1 MNLEKLFLEK
11 TPLFVF
17 SSTRRL
23 KHFYLEQGEG
33 FLPNAMSMGSFFEQA
48 FYIPNKKKIP
58 NSARLILMI
67 DTIKAI
73 AKEKK
78 SILEGL
84 LLFEN
89 SFLGYLES
97 TSFLFDLFDELSSA
111 CIKLNELSSKDIY
124 LDYEKHLEVLEMIY
138 DRYIKKLEGL
148 GFYDKI
154 MQEKPAILKEFFE
167 HFSSIE
173 WHLDGFMSVFER
185 QCLLEAAE
193 LVPITLHLS
202 CDKYNQKFLE
212 FLNLKLETDCDYS
225 IDFKTQKILSQT
237 PKRQKIEPKLYANS
251 SYLKQSALVLQTI
264 EEYLQ
269 KDNDP
274 NKMAIITPNADFLP
288 FLKLLDK
295 NNNLNFAMGLGAKN
309 SPYYTELV
317 KILEN
322 LETSGFDL
330 STSPLLDLENLT
342 LALLEQQSSKEKAP
356 LKEAHSQIMHQ
367 YHLLKDTL
375 KNYSLKDLLHL
386 YLQEFEANFRLD
398 DSSGGKIQ
406 VMDTLET
413 RGMQFDK
420 IVIVDFNETCVPS
433 LKDCDLFLNSALRKS
448 LNLPTLLDKK
458 NLQKHYYYQL
468 FKNSKEITL
477 SYIESET
484 SKVSNMLLEL
494 NLHIEPIKDAYTLF
508 APSLSKDYQEEE
520 IKAAIPKDFSFSAS
534 SLNAFLTCKRRFYYH
549 YMKRF
554 KESPKDESNS
564 AVGSLLHELLK
575 EAYEKD
581 KNPYVLEERLIWLLE
596 TRENITPKERLDTLV
611 ALKKIQAFYLKEK
624 ERFNTKI
631 KILDLEKSFETIIQG
646 IVFKGRIDRIDK
658 TADNEMILLDY
669 KFKNDL
675 KLDNMSKTQR
685 GGLSPIEIA
694 QISTDY
700 QMAIEI
706 AQISTD
712 YQMAI
717 YAFALKNLGYKE
729 PIKAFF
735 YDLRKGELLEED
747 ELILQAKMDHL
758 EFSLIPKLKQE
769 IDFEKTSEAKDC
781 EYCSFKDMCNR

>member
-1 MNLEKLFLEK
+1 MNLEKLFSQK

-58 NSARLILMI
+58 NSARQILMI
-67 DTIKAI
+67 DAIKAI

-78 SILEGL
+78 SVLEGL

-138 DRYIKKLEGL
+138 DRYVKKLEKL

-154 MQEKPAILKEFFE
+154 MQEKPTILKEFFE

-185 QCLLEAAE
+185 QCLLEVAE

-237 PKRQKIEPKLYANS
+237 FNDQKIEPKLYANS
-251 SYLKQSALVLQTI
+251 SYLKQGALVLQTI

-317 KILEN
+317 KILED
-322 LETSGFDL
+322 LQTSGFDL
-330 STSPLLDLENLT
+330 SASPLLDLESLT
-342 LALLEQQSSKEKAP
+342 LPLLEQQSSKEKAP
-356 LKEAHSQIMHQ
+356 LKEVHSQIMHQ

-398 DSSGGKIQ
+398 DSSGGKIR

-477 SYIESET
+477 SYIESEA
-484 SKVSNMLLEL
+484 SKASNMLLEL

-508 APSLSKDYQEEE
+508 APSPLKDYQEEE

-554 KESPKDESNS
+554 KESPKDENNS

-581 KNPYVLEERLIWLLE
+581 KNPYALEERLIWLLE

-624 ERFNTKI
+624 ERFKAKI

-646 IVFKGRIDRIDK
+646 VVFKGRIDRIDK
-658 TADNEMILLDY
+658 TADNEIILLDY
-669 KFKNDL
+669 KFKSDL

-685 GGLSPIEIA
+685 GSLSP
-694 QISTDY
+694 
-700 QMAIEI
+700 IEI

-717 YAFALKNLGYKE
+717 YAFALKNLGYKG

-747 ELILQAKMDHL
+747 ELVLQAKMDHL

-769 IDFEKTSEAKDC
+769 IDFEKTLEAKDC

>member
-33 FLPNAMSMGSFFEQA
+33 FLPSAMSMGSFFEQA

-58 NSARLILMI
+58 NSTRLILMI

-138 DRYIKKLEGL
+138 DRYIKKLEKL

-185 QCLLEAAE
+185 QCLLEVAE

-237 PKRQKIEPKLYANS
+237 FNDQKIEPKLYANS
-251 SYLKQSALVLQTI
+251 SYLKQGALVLQTI

-288 FLKLLDK
+288 FLKLLDQ

-317 KILEN
+317 KILED
-322 LETSGFDL
+322 LQTSGFDL
-330 STSPLLDLENLT
+330 SASPLLDLENLT

-356 LKEAHSQIMHQ
+356 LKEVHSQIMQQ

-398 DSSGGKIQ
+398 DSSGGKIR

-420 IVIVDFNETCVPS
+420 IIIVDFNETCVPS

-468 FKNSKEITL
+468 FKNSKEMVL

-494 NLHIEPIKDAYTLF
+494 DLPIEPIKDAYTLF
-508 APSLSKDYQEEE
+508 ESTPLKDYQEEE
-520 IKAAIPKDFSFSAS
+520 IKATIPKDFSFSAS

-554 KESPKDESNS
+554 KESPKDENNS
-564 AVGSLLHELLK
+564 TVGSLLHELLK

-581 KNPYVLEERLIWLLE
+581 KNPYALEERLIWLLE

-646 IVFKGRIDRIDK
+646 VIFKGRIDRIDK
-658 TADNEMILLDY
+658 TADNEIILLDY

-675 KLDNMSKTQR
+675 KLDNMSEKQR
-685 GGLSPIEIA
+685 KSLRP
-694 QISTDY
+694 
-700 QMAIEI
+700 IEI

-735 YDLRKGELLEED
+735 YDLRKGELVEED

-769 IDFEKTSEAKDC
+769 VDFEKTLEAKDC

>member
-11 TPLFVF
+11 SPLFVF

-33 FLPNAMSMGSFFEQA
+33 FLPSTMSMGSFFEQA
-48 FYIPNKKKIP
+48 FYIPNQKKIP
-58 NSARLILMI
+58 KSVRQILMI

-78 SILEGL
+78 SALEGL

-138 DRYIKKLEGL
+138 DRYIKKLEEL

-154 MQEKPAILKEFFE
+154 MQKKPTILKEFFE

-185 QCLLEAAE
+185 QCLLEVAE

-237 PKRQKIEPKLYANS
+237 FNDQKIEPKLYANS
-251 SYLKQSALVLQTI
+251 SYLKQGALVLQTI

-309 SPYYTELV
+309 SPYYTGLV
-317 KILEN
+317 KILED
-322 LETSGFDL
+322 LETSDCNL
-330 STSPLLDLENLT
+330 SGSALLDLENIT

-398 DSSGGKIQ
+398 DSSGGKIR

-420 IVIVDFNETCVPS
+420 IVVADFNETCVPS

-468 FKNSKEITL
+468 FKNSKEVAL

-494 NLHIEPIKDAYTLF
+494 DLHIEPIKDAYTLF
-508 APSLSKDYQEEE
+508 ETSPIKEYQEEE
-520 IKAAIPKDFSFSAS
+520 IKAAIPQNFSFSAS

-564 AVGSLLHELLK
+564 AVGSLIHELLK

-581 KNPYVLEERLIWLLE
+581 KNPYALEERLIWLLE
-596 TRENITPKERLDTLV
+596 KRENITPKERLNTLV

-624 ERFNTKI
+624 ERFNAEI
-631 KILDLEKSFETIIQG
+631 IILDLEKSFETIIQG
-646 IVFKGRIDRIDK
+646 VAFKGRIDRIDK
-658 TADNEMILLDY
+658 TADNEIILLDY
-669 KFKNDL
+669 KFKSDL

-700 QMAIEI
+700 QMAI
-706 AQISTD
+706 
-712 YQMAI
+712 
-717 YAFALKNLGYKE
+717 YAFALKNLGYKD

-769 IDFEKTSEAKDC
+769 IDFEKTLEIKDC

>member
-33 FLPNAMSMGSFFEQA
+33 FLPSTMSMGSFFEQA

-58 NSARLILMI
+58 KNARQILMI

-138 DRYIKKLEGL
+138 DRYIKNLEEL

-154 MQEKPAILKEFFE
+154 MQEKPTILKEFFE

-173 WHLDGFMSVFER
+173 WYLDGFMSVFER
-185 QCLLEAAE
+185 QCLLEVAE

-237 PKRQKIEPKLYANS
+237 FNDQKIEPKLYANS

-288 FLKLLDK
+288 FLKLLDR

-317 KILEN
+317 KILEDLQTSDCN
-322 LETSGFDL
+322 LSG
-330 STSPLLDLENLT
+330 SALLDLENLT
-342 LALLEQQSSKEKAP
+342 LPLLEQQSSKEKAP

-398 DSSGGKIQ
+398 DSSGGKIR

-484 SKVSNMLLEL
+484 SKASNMLLEL

-508 APSLSKDYQEEE
+508 ESTPLKDYQEEE
-520 IKAAIPKDFSFSAS
+520 IKAAIPKDFSFSTS

-581 KNPYVLEERLIWLLE
+581 KNPHALEERLIWLLE
-596 TRENITPKERLDTLV
+596 TRKNITPKERLDTLI
-611 ALKKIQAFYLKEK
+611 ALKKIQAFYTKEK
-624 ERFNTKI
+624 ERFKAKI

-646 IVFKGRIDRIDK
+646 VIFKGRIDRIDK
-658 TADNEMILLDY
+658 TADNEIILLDY

-685 GGLSPIEIA
+685 EGLSP
-694 QISTDY
+694 
-700 QMAIEI
+700 IEI

-717 YAFALKNLGYKE
+717 YAFALKNLGYRE

-735 YDLRKGELLEED
+735 YDLRKGELLEE
-747 ELILQAKMDHL
+747 ELTLQAKMDHL

-769 IDFEKTSEAKDC
+769 VDFEKTLEVKDC

>member
-138 DRYIKKLEGL
+138 DRYIKKLEKL

-154 MQEKPAILKEFFE
+154 MQEKPTILKEFFE

-317 KILEN
+317 KILED
-322 LETSGFDL
+322 LQTSDLDL
-330 STSPLLDLENLT
+330 SGSALLDLENLT
-342 LALLEQQSSKEKAP
+342 LPLLEQQSSKEKAP
-356 LKEAHSQIMHQ
+356 LKEVHSQIMHQ

-375 KNYSLKDLLHL
+375 QNYSLKDLLHL

-398 DSSGGKIQ
+398 DSSGGKIR

-484 SKVSNMLLEL
+484 SKASNMLLEL

-508 APSLSKDYQEEE
+508 APSPLKDYQEEE

-581 KNPYVLEERLIWLLE
+581 KNPYALEERLIWLLE

-624 ERFNTKI
+624 ERFNTEI
-631 KILDLEKSFETIIQG
+631 TILDLEKSFETIIQG
-646 IVFKGRIDRIDK
+646 VIFKGRIDRIDK
-658 TADNEMILLDY
+658 TADNEIILLDY
-669 KFKNDL
+669 KFKSDL

-685 GGLSPIEIA
+685 KGLSP
-694 QISTDY
+694 
-700 QMAIEI
+700 IEI

-747 ELILQAKMDHL
+747 ELVLQAKMDHL

-769 IDFEKTSEAKDC
+769 IDFEKTLEVKDC

>member
-11 TPLFVF
+11 SPLFVF

-33 FLPNAMSMGSFFEQA
+33 FLPNAMSMGNFFEQA

-111 CIKLNELSSKDIY
+111 CIKLNELSFKDIY

-138 DRYIKKLEGL
+138 DRYIKKLEEL

-154 MQEKPAILKEFFE
+154 MQEKPTILKEFFE

-185 QCLLEAAE
+185 QCLLEVAE

-251 SYLKQSALVLQTI
+251 SYLKQGALALQTI

-317 KILEN
+317 KILED
-322 LETSGFDL
+322 LEASGDL
-330 STSPLLDLENLT
+330 SASPLLDLESLT
-342 LALLEQQSSKEKAP
+342 LPLLEQQSSKEKAS
-356 LKEAHSQIMHQ
+356 LKEVHSQIMHQ

-398 DSSGGKIQ
+398 DSSGGKIR

-420 IVIVDFNETCVPS
+420 VVIADFNETCVPS

-484 SKVSNMLLEL
+484 SKASNMLLEL

-508 APSLSKDYQEEE
+508 APSPLKDYQEEE

-549 YMKRF
+549 YIKRF
-554 KESPKDESNS
+554 KESPKDENNS

-581 KNPYVLEERLIWLLE
+581 KNPYALEERLIWLLE
-596 TRENITPKERLDTLV
+596 TRENVTPKERLDTLV
-611 ALKKIQAFYLKEK
+611 VLKKIQAFYKKER
-624 ERFNTKI
+624 ERFNAKI

-646 IVFKGRIDRIDK
+646 VIFKGRIDRIDK
-658 TADNEMILLDY
+658 TADNEIILLDY
-669 KFKNDL
+669 KFKSDL

-700 QMAIEI
+700 QMAI
-706 AQISTD
+706 
-712 YQMAI
+712 
-717 YAFALKNLGYKE
+717 YAFSIKNLGYKG

-769 IDFEKTSEAKDC
+769 IDFEKTLEVKDC

>member
-58 NSARLILMI
+58 KNARQILMI

-138 DRYIKKLEGL
+138 DRYIKKLEEL

-154 MQEKPAILKEFFE
+154 MQEKPTILKEFFE

-185 QCLLEAAE
+185 QCLLEVAE

-237 PKRQKIEPKLYANS
+237 FNDQKIEPKLYANS
-251 SYLKQSALVLQTI
+251 SYLKQGALVLQTI

-317 KILEN
+317 KILED
-322 LETSGFDL
+322 LQTSDLDL
-330 STSPLLDLENLT
+330 SGSALLDLENIT

-398 DSSGGKIQ
+398 DSSGGKIR

-420 IVIVDFNETCVPS
+420 IVIADFNETCMPS

-468 FKNSKEITL
+468 FKNSKEVAL

-494 NLHIEPIKDAYTLF
+494 DLHIEPIKDAYTLF
-508 APSLSKDYQEEE
+508 ETSPIKEYQEEE

-554 KESPKDESNS
+554 KETPKDENNS

-581 KNPYVLEERLIWLLE
+581 KTPHLLEERLIWLLE

-611 ALKKIQAFYLKEK
+611 ALKKIQAFYKKER
-624 ERFNTKI
+624 ERFNAEIT
-631 KILDLEKSFETIIQG
+631 ILDLEKSFETIIQG
-646 IVFKGRIDRIDK
+646 VIFKGRIDRIDK
-658 TADNEMILLDY
+658 TADNKIILLDY

-700 QMAIEI
+700 QMA
-706 AQISTD
+706 T
-712 YQMAI
+712 
-717 YAFALKNLGYKE
+717 YARALKNLGYKE

-769 IDFEKTSEAKDC
+769 IDFEKTLEVKDC

>member
-33 FLPNAMSMGSFFEQA
+33 FLPSAMSMGNFFEQA

-58 NSARLILMI
+58 KNARQILMI

-73 AKEKK
+73 AREKK

-138 DRYIKKLEGL
+138 NRYIKKLEKL

-154 MQEKPAILKEFFE
+154 MQEKPTILKEFFE

-185 QCLLEAAE
+185 QCLLEVAE

-237 PKRQKIEPKLYANS
+237 FNDQKIEPKLYANS

-274 NKMAIITPNADFLP
+274 NKMAIITPNTDFLP

-317 KILEN
+317 KILED
-322 LETSGFDL
+322 LEASGDL
-330 STSPLLDLENLT
+330 SASPLLDLENLT

-398 DSSGGKIQ
+398 DSSGGKIR

-468 FKNSKEITL
+468 FKNSKEMVL

-494 NLHIEPIKDAYTLF
+494 DLPIEPIKDAYTLF
-508 APSLSKDYQEEE
+508 ESTPLKDYQEEE
-520 IKAAIPKDFSFSAS
+520 IKATIPKDFSFSAS

-549 YMKRF
+549 YIKRF
-554 KESPKDESNS
+554 KESPKNESNS

-581 KNPYVLEERLIWLLE
+581 KNPYALEERLIQLLE
-596 TRENITPKERLDTLV
+596 TKGNITPKERLDTLI
-611 ALKKIQAFYLKEK
+611 ALKKIQAFYVKEK
-624 ERFNTKI
+624 ERFHAKI
-631 KILDLEKSFETIIQG
+631 KILDLEKSFETTIQG
-646 IVFKGRIDRIDK
+646 VLFKGRIDRIDK
-658 TADNEMILLDY
+658 TADNEVILLDY
-669 KFKNDL
+669 KFKSEL
-675 KLDNMSKTQR
+675 RLDNMSEKQR

-694 QISTDY
+694 QIS
-700 QMAIEI
+700 A
-706 AQISTD
+706 D

-717 YAFALKNLGYKE
+717 YAFALKNLGYKG

-735 YDLRKGELLEED
+735 YDLRKGKLLEE
-747 ELILQAKMDHL
+747 EEPILQAKMDYL
-758 EFSLIPKLKQE
+758 KSSLIPELKQE
-769 IDFEKTSEAKDC
+769 IDFEKTLEVKDC

>member
-1 MNLEKLFLEK
+1 MNLEKLFSQK
-11 TPLFVF
+11 SPLFVF

-33 FLPNAMSMGSFFEQA
+33 FLPNAMSMGNFFEQA

-58 NSARLILMI
+58 NNARQILMI
-67 DTIKAI
+67 DTIQAI

-78 SILEGL
+78 SLLEGL

-138 DRYIKKLEGL
+138 ERYIKKLEEL

-154 MQEKPAILKEFFE
+154 MQEKPTILKEFFA

-185 QCLLEAAE
+185 QCLLEVAE

-202 CDKYNQKFLE
+202 CDQYNQKFLE

-288 FLKLLDK
+288 FLKLLDQ

-317 KILEN
+317 KILEDLQTSDCN
-322 LETSGFDL
+322 LSESA
-330 STSPLLDLENLT
+330 LLDLENIT
-342 LALLEQQSSKEKAP
+342 LPLLEQQSSKEKVP
-356 LKEAHSQIMHQ
+356 LKEVHSQIMHQ

-375 KNYSLKDLLHL
+375 QNYSLKDLLYL

-398 DSSGGKIQ
+398 DSSGGKIR

-433 LKDCDLFLNSALRKS
+433 LKDCDLFLNSALRQS

-468 FKNSKEITL
+468 FKNSKEMAL

-484 SKVSNMLLEL
+484 SKASNMLLEL

-508 APSLSKDYQEEE
+508 APSPLKDYQEEE
-520 IKAAIPKDFSFSAS
+520 IKATIPKDFSFSAS
-534 SLNAFLTCKRRFYYH
+534 SLNAFLTCKHRFYYH
-549 YMKRF
+549 YMKHF
-554 KESPKDESNS
+554 KESPKDENNS

-581 KNPYVLEERLIWLLE
+581 KNPYALEERLIQLLK

-646 IVFKGRIDRIDK
+646 VIFKGRIDRIDK
-658 TADNEMILLDY
+658 TADNEIILLDY

-685 GGLSPIEIA
+685 GSLSP
-694 QISTDY
+694 
-700 QMAIEI
+700 IEI

-717 YAFALKNLGYKE
+717 YAFALKNLGYKG

-735 YDLRKGELLEED
+735 YDLRKGELVEED

-769 IDFEKTSEAKDC
+769 IDFEKTLEVKDC

>member
-33 FLPNAMSMGSFFEQA
+33 FLPSAMSMVSFFEQA

-58 NSARLILMI
+58 KNARQILMI

-111 CIKLNELSSKDIY
+111 YIKLNELSSKDIY

-138 DRYIKKLEGL
+138 DRYIKKLEEL

-185 QCLLEAAE
+185 QCLLEVAE

-237 PKRQKIEPKLYANS
+237 FNDQKIEPKLYANS
-251 SYLKQSALVLQTI
+251 SYLKQGALVLQTI

-317 KILEN
+317 KILED
-322 LETSGFDL
+322 LQTSDLDL
-330 STSPLLDLENLT
+330 SGSALLDLENIT

-356 LKEAHSQIMHQ
+356 LKEVHSQIMHQ

-375 KNYSLKDLLHL
+375 QNYSLKDLLHL

-398 DSSGGKIQ
+398 DSSGGKIR

-420 IVIVDFNETCVPS
+420 VVIVDFNETCVPS

-484 SKVSNMLLEL
+484 SKASNMLLEL
-494 NLHIEPIKDAYTLF
+494 SLYIEPIKDAYTLF
-508 APSLSKDYQEEE
+508 APSPLKDYQEEE
-520 IKAAIPKDFSFSAS
+520 IKAAIPKDFNFSAS

-549 YMKRF
+549 YMKHF
-554 KESPKDESNS
+554 KENPKDESNS
-564 AVGSLLHELLK
+564 AVGSLIHELLK

-581 KNPYVLEERLIWLLE
+581 KNPYALEERLIWLLE

-631 KILDLEKSFETIIQG
+631 KILDLEKSFETTIQG
-646 IVFKGRIDRIDK
+646 VAFKGRIDRIDK
-658 TADNEMILLDY
+658 TADNEIILLDY

-685 GGLSPIEIA
+685 GGLSP
-694 QISTDY
+694 
-700 QMAIEI
+700 IEI

-747 ELILQAKMDHL
+747 KLVLQAKMDHL

-769 IDFEKTSEAKDC
+769 IDFEKTLEVKDC

>member
-33 FLPNAMSMGSFFEQA
+33 FLPSAMSMGSFFEQA

-58 NSARLILMI
+58 NSARQILMI

-78 SILEGL
+78 SALEGL

-111 CIKLNELSSKDIY
+111 CIKLNELSFKDIY

-138 DRYIKKLEGL
+138 DRYVKKLEEL

-154 MQEKPAILKEFFE
+154 MQKKPTILKEFFE

-185 QCLLEAAE
+185 QCLLEVAE

-237 PKRQKIEPKLYANS
+237 FNDQKIEPKLYANS
-251 SYLKQSALVLQTI
+251 SYLKQGALVLQTI

-317 KILEN
+317 KILEDLQTSDFN
-322 LETSGFDL
+322 LSESA
-330 STSPLLDLENLT
+330 LLDLENIT
-342 LALLEQQSSKEKAP
+342 LALLEQQSSKEKVP

-375 KNYSLKDLLHL
+375 QNYSLKDLLHL

-398 DSSGGKIQ
+398 DSSGGKIR

-420 IVIVDFNETCVPS
+420 IVVADFNETCVPS
-433 LKDCDLFLNSALRKS
+433 LKDCDLFLNSALRQS

-468 FKNSKEITL
+468 FKNSKEVVL

-484 SKVSNMLLEL
+484 SKASNMLLEL
-494 NLHIEPIKDAYTLF
+494 NLHTEPVKDAYTLF
-508 APSLSKDYQEEE
+508 APSPLKDYQEEE

-549 YMKRF
+549 YMKCF
-554 KESPKDESNS
+554 KESPKDENNS

-581 KNPYVLEERLIWLLE
+581 KNPYALEERLIWLLE

-646 IVFKGRIDRIDK
+646 VIFKGRIDRIDK
-658 TADNEMILLDY
+658 TADNEIILLDY
-669 KFKNDL
+669 KFKSDL

-694 QISTDY
+694 QT
-700 QMAIEI
+700 
-706 AQISTD
+706 STD

-747 ELILQAKMDHL
+747 ELVLQAKMDHL

-769 IDFEKTSEAKDC
+769 IDFEKTLEAKDC

>member
-58 NSARLILMI
+58 NSVRLILMI

-138 DRYIKKLEGL
+138 KHYIKKLEGL

-154 MQEKPAILKEFFE
+154 MQEKPAILKGFFE

-185 QCLLEAAE
+185 QCLLEVAE

-237 PKRQKIEPKLYANS
+237 FNDQKIEPKLYANS

-317 KILEN
+317 KILED
-322 LETSGFDL
+322 LETGGFDL

-398 DSSGGKIQ
+398 DSSGGKIR

-420 IVIVDFNETCVPS
+420 VVIVDFNETCVPS
-433 LKDCDLFLNSALRKS
+433 LKDCDLFLNSVLRKS

-468 FKNSKEITL
+468 FKNSKEVVL

-484 SKVSNMLLEL
+484 SKASNMLLEL

-508 APSLSKDYQEEE
+508 APSPLKDYQEEE
-520 IKAAIPKDFSFSAS
+520 IKATIPKDFSFSAS

-549 YMKRF
+549 YIKRF

-564 AVGSLLHELLK
+564 TVGSLLHELLK

-581 KNPYVLEERLIWLLE
+581 KNPYALEERLIWLLE
-596 TRENITPKERLDTLV
+596 TRKNITPKERLDTLI

-646 IVFKGRIDRIDK
+646 VIFKGRIDRIDK
-658 TADNEMILLDY
+658 TADNEIILLDY

-700 QMAIEI
+700 QMAI
-706 AQISTD
+706 
-712 YQMAI
+712 
-717 YAFALKNLGYKE
+717 YAFALKNLGYKG

-735 YDLRKGELLEED
+735 YDLRKGELLEEE
-747 ELILQAKMDHL
+747 ELTLQAKMHYL

-769 IDFEKTSEAKDC
+769 MDFEKTLEVKDC

>member
-23 KHFYLEQGEG
+23 KYFYLEQGEG
-33 FLPNAMSMGSFFEQA
+33 FLPNAMSMGNFFEQA

-58 NSARLILMI
+58 NNARLILMI

-73 AKEKK
+73 AREKK

-138 DRYIKKLEGL
+138 DRYVKKLEKL

-154 MQEKPAILKEFFE
+154 MQEKPTILKEFFE

-185 QCLLEAAE
+185 QCLLEVAE

-237 PKRQKIEPKLYANS
+237 FNDQKIEPKLYANS
-251 SYLKQSALVLQTI
+251 SYLKQGALVLQTI

-317 KILEN
+317 KILEDLQTSDFN
-322 LETSGFDL
+322 LSG
-330 STSPLLDLENLT
+330 SALLDLENIT
-342 LALLEQQSSKEKAP
+342 LPLLEQQSSKEKAP

-398 DSSGGKIQ
+398 DSSGGKIR

-448 LNLPTLLDKK
+448 LNLPTLSDKK

-477 SYIESET
+477 SYTESET

-494 NLHIEPIKDAYTLF
+494 DLHIEPIKDAYTLF
-508 APSLSKDYQEEE
+508 ETSPIKDYQEEE

-554 KESPKDESNS
+554 KETPKDESNS
-564 AVGSLLHELLK
+564 AVGSLIHELLK

-581 KNPYVLEERLIWLLE
+581 KTPHLLEERLIWLLE

-624 ERFNTKI
+624 ERFNAEIT
-631 KILDLEKSFETIIQG
+631 ILDLEKNFETIIQG
-646 IVFKGRIDRIDK
+646 VIFKGRIDRIDK
-658 TADNEMILLDY
+658 TADNKIILLDY
-669 KFKNDL
+669 KFKSDL

-700 QMAIEI
+700 QMAI
-706 AQISTD
+706 
-712 YQMAI
+712 
-717 YAFALKNLGYKE
+717 YARALKNLGYKE

-769 IDFEKTSEAKDC
+769 IDFEKTLEVKDC

>member
-1 MNLEKLFLEK
+1 MNQRMNLEKLFLER

-58 NSARLILMI
+58 NNARLILMI

-138 DRYIKKLEGL
+138 DRYIKKLEEL

-185 QCLLEAAE
+185 QCLLEVAE

-237 PKRQKIEPKLYANS
+237 FNDQKIEPKLYANS
-251 SYLKQSALVLQTI
+251 NYLKQGALVLQTI

-317 KILEN
+317 KILED

-330 STSPLLDLENLT
+330 SASPLLDLENLT

-356 LKEAHSQIMHQ
+356 LKEVHSQIMHQ

-398 DSSGGKIQ
+398 DSSGGKIR

-468 FKNSKEITL
+468 FKNSKEMAL

-494 NLHIEPIKDAYTLF
+494 GLHIEPIKDAYTLF
-508 APSLSKDYQEEE
+508 ESTPLKDYQEEE
-520 IKAAIPKDFSFSAS
+520 IKATIPKDFSFSAS

-549 YMKRF
+549 YIKRF

-564 AVGSLLHELLK
+564 TVGSLLHELLK

-581 KNPYVLEERLIWLLE
+581 KNPYALEERLIQLLE
-596 TRENITPKERLDTLV
+596 IRGNITPKERLDTLI
-611 ALKKIQAFYLKEK
+611 ALKKIQAFYVKEK
-624 ERFNTKI
+624 ERFHAKI
-631 KILDLEKSFETIIQG
+631 KVLDLEKSFETTIQG
-646 IVFKGRIDRIDK
+646 VAFKGCIDRIDK
-658 TADNEMILLDY
+658 TADNEIILLDY
-669 KFKNDL
+669 KFKSDL
-675 KLDNMSKTQR
+675 KLDNMSKEQR

-694 QISTDY
+694 QIS
-700 QMAIEI
+700 A
-706 AQISTD
+706 D

-735 YDLRKGELLEED
+735 YDLRKGKLLEE
-747 ELILQAKMDHL
+747 EEPVLQAKMDYL
-758 EFSLIPKLKQE
+758 KFSLIPKLKQE
-769 IDFEKTSEAKDC
+769 IDFEKTLEVKDC

>member
-33 FLPNAMSMGSFFEQA
+33 FLPNAMSMGNFFEQA

-58 NSARLILMI
+58 NNARLILMI

-138 DRYIKKLEGL
+138 DRYIKNLEEL

-173 WHLDGFMSVFER
+173 WYLDGFMSVFER
-185 QCLLEAAE
+185 QCLLEVAE

-237 PKRQKIEPKLYANS
+237 FNDQKIEPKLYANS
-251 SYLKQSALVLQTI
+251 SYLKQGALVLQTI

-317 KILEN
+317 KILED

-330 STSPLLDLENLT
+330 SASPLLDLENLT
-342 LALLEQQSSKEKAP
+342 LPLLEQQSSKEKAP

-367 YHLLKDTL
+367 YHLLKNTL

-398 DSSGGKIQ
+398 DSSGGKIR

-468 FKNSKEITL
+468 FKNSKEVVL

-484 SKVSNMLLEL
+484 SKASNMLLEL

-508 APSLSKDYQEEE
+508 APSPLKDYQEEE

-554 KESPKDESNS
+554 KESPKDENNS

-581 KNPYVLEERLIWLLE
+581 KNPYALEERLIWLLE

-611 ALKKIQAFYLKEK
+611 ALKKIQAFYKKEQQ
-624 ERFNTKI
+624 RFNTKI

-669 KFKNDL
+669 KFKSDL

-685 GGLSPIEIA
+685 GGLSP
-694 QISTDY
+694 
-700 QMAIEI
+700 IEI

-747 ELILQAKMDHL
+747 ELTLQAKMDYL
-758 EFSLIPKLKQE
+758 KSSLIPKLKQE
-769 IDFEKTSEAKDC
+769 IDFEKTLEVKDC

>member
-1 MNLEKLFLEK
+1 MNLEKLFLER

-138 DRYIKKLEGL
+138 KRYIKKLEEL

-154 MQEKPAILKEFFE
+154 MQEKPTILKEFFE

-185 QCLLEAAE
+185 QCLLEVAE

-202 CDKYNQKFLE
+202 CDQYNQRFLE

-317 KILEN
+317 KILED
-322 LETSGFDL
+322 LETSSFDL
-330 STSPLLDLENLT
+330 SASPLLDLENLT
-342 LALLEQQSSKEKAP
+342 LTLLEQQSSKEKAP

-398 DSSGGKIQ
+398 DSSGGKIR

-448 LNLPTLLDKK
+448 LNLPTLSDKK

-468 FKNSKEITL
+468 FKNSKEMVL

-494 NLHIEPIKDAYTLF
+494 DLSIEPIKDAYTLF
-508 APSLSKDYQEEE
+508 APTSLKDYQEEE

-549 YMKRF
+549 YIKRF

-564 AVGSLLHELLK
+564 AIGSLLHELLK

-581 KNPYVLEERLIWLLE
+581 KNPYALEERLIQLLE
-596 TRENITPKERLDTLV
+596 TKGNITPKERLDTLI
-611 ALKKIQAFYLKEK
+611 ALKKIQAFYVKEK
-624 ERFNTKI
+624 ERFNAKI
-631 KILDLEKSFETIIQG
+631 KILDLEKSFETTIQG
-646 IVFKGRIDRIDK
+646 VAFKGRIDRIDK
-658 TADNEMILLDY
+658 TADNEVILLDY
-669 KFKNDL
+669 KFKSEL
-675 KLDNMSKTQR
+675 RLDNMSEKQR

-694 QISTDY
+694 QIS
-700 QMAIEI
+700 A
-706 AQISTD
+706 D

-717 YAFALKNLGYKE
+717 YAFALKNLGYKG

-735 YDLRKGELLEED
+735 YNLRKGKLLEE
-747 ELILQAKMDHL
+747 EEPVLQAKMDYL
-758 EFSLIPKLKQE
+758 KSSLIPKLKQE
-769 IDFEKTSEAKDC
+769 IDFEKTLEVKDC

>member
-1 MNLEKLFLEK
+1 MNLEKLFSQK
-11 TPLFVF
+11 APLFVF

-33 FLPNAMSMGSFFEQA
+33 FLPHAMGMGSFFEQA

-58 NSARLILMI
+58 NNVRQILMI

-78 SILEGL
+78 SVLEGL

-138 DRYIKKLEGL
+138 NRYIKKLEEL

-185 QCLLEAAE
+185 QCLLEVAN

-237 PKRQKIEPKLYANS
+237 FNDQKIEPKLYANS

-309 SPYYTELV
+309 SPYYAELV
-317 KILEN
+317 KILED
-322 LETSGFDL
+322 LKTSDSHL
-330 STSPLLDLENLT
+330 SESALLDLENLT
-342 LALLEQQSSKEKAP
+342 LQLLEQQRSKEKAP

-367 YHLLKDTL
+367 FHLLKDAL

-398 DSSGGKIQ
+398 DSSGGKIR

-420 IVIVDFNETCVPS
+420 VVIADFNETCVPS

-448 LNLPTLLDKK
+448 LNLPTLSDKK

-468 FKNSKEITL
+468 FKNSKEMVL

-484 SKVSNMLLEL
+484 SKASNMLLEL
-494 NLHIEPIKDAYTLF
+494 DLHTEPIKDAYTLF
-508 APSLSKDYQEEE
+508 APTPLKDYQEEE
-520 IKAAIPKDFSFSAS
+520 IKATIPKDFSFSAS
-534 SLNAFLTCKRRFYYH
+534 SLNAFLTCRRRFYYH
-549 YMKRF
+549 YIKRF

-564 AVGSLLHELLK
+564 TVGSLLHELLK

-581 KNPYVLEERLIWLLE
+581 KNPYALEERLIWLLE
-596 TRENITPKERLDTLV
+596 TKKITPKERLDTLV
-611 ALKKIQAFYLKEK
+611 ALKKIQAFYIKEI
-624 ERFNTKI
+624 ERFNAKI
-631 KILDLEKSFETIIQG
+631 KILALEKGFETTIQG
-646 IVFKGRIDRIDK
+646 VKFGGRIDRIDK
-658 TADNEMILLDY
+658 TADNEIILLDY
-669 KFKNDL
+669 KFKSDV
-675 KLDNMSKTQR
+675 KLDNMSKEQR
-685 GGLSPIEIA
+685 GDLSPK
-694 QISTDY
+694 
-700 QMAIEI
+700 EI

-717 YAFALKNLGYKE
+717 YAFALKSLGYKE

-735 YDLRKGELLEED
+735 YDLRKGELLEEEEPD
-747 ELILQAKMDHL
+747 LQAKMEHL
-758 EFSLIPKLKQE
+758 ESSLIPELKQE
-769 IDFEKTSEAKDC
+769 IDFEKTPEIKDC

>member
-1 MNLEKLFLEK
+1 MNLEKLFSQK

-33 FLPNAMSMGSFFEQA
+33 FLPNAMSMGNFFEQA

-58 NSARLILMI
+58 KNARQILMI

-138 DRYIKKLEGL
+138 DRYVKKLEEL

-154 MQEKPAILKEFFE
+154 MQKKPTILKEFFE

-185 QCLLEAAE
+185 QCLLEVAE

-237 PKRQKIEPKLYANS
+237 FNDQKIEPKLYANS
-251 SYLKQSALVLQTI
+251 SYLKQGALVLQTI

-288 FLKLLDK
+288 FLKLLDQ

-317 KILEN
+317 KILED
-322 LETSGFDL
+322 LETSGFNL
-330 STSPLLDLENLT
+330 SGSALLDLENIT
-342 LALLEQQSSKEKAP
+342 LPLLEQQSSKEKAP

-375 KNYSLKDLLHL
+375 QNYSLKDLLHL

-398 DSSGGKIQ
+398 DSSGGKIR

-468 FKNSKEITL
+468 FKNSKEMVL

-484 SKVSNMLLEL
+484 SKASNMLLEL
-494 NLHIEPIKDAYTLF
+494 DLHTEPIKDAYTLF
-508 APSLSKDYQEEE
+508 APTPLKDYQEEE

-581 KNPYVLEERLIWLLE
+581 KNPYALEERLIWLLE
-596 TRENITPKERLDTLV
+596 TRENITPKERLDTLI

-624 ERFNTKI
+624 ERFKAKI

-646 IVFKGRIDRIDK
+646 VIFKGRIDRIDK
-658 TADNEMILLDY
+658 TADNEIILLDY

-675 KLDNMSKTQR
+675 KLDNMSEKQR
-685 GGLSPIEIA
+685 KSLSP
-694 QISTDY
+694 
-700 QMAIEI
+700 IEI

-747 ELILQAKMDHL
+747 ELIAKMDHL

-769 IDFEKTSEAKDC
+769 IDFEKTLEVKDC

>member
-1 MNLEKLFLEK
+1 MNLEKLFSQK

-33 FLPNAMSMGSFFEQA
+33 FLPNAMSMGSFFEQV

-58 NSARLILMI
+58 NSARQILMI

-138 DRYIKKLEGL
+138 KRYIKKLEEL

-154 MQEKPAILKEFFE
+154 MQEKPTILKEFFA

-185 QCLLEAAE
+185 QCLLEVAE
-193 LVPITLHLS
+193 LAPITLHLS

-274 NKMAIITPNADFLP
+274 NKMAIITPDADFLP

-317 KILEN
+317 KILED

-330 STSPLLDLENLT
+330 SASPLLDLENLT

-356 LKEAHSQIMHQ
+356 LKEVHSQIMHQ

-398 DSSGGKIQ
+398 DSSGGKIR

-468 FKNSKEITL
+468 FKNSKEMAL

-494 NLHIEPIKDAYTLF
+494 DLPIEPIKDAYTLF
-508 APSLSKDYQEEE
+508 APTPLKDYQEEE

-554 KESPKDESNS
+554 KESPKDENNS
-564 AVGSLLHELLK
+564 TVGSLLHELLK
-575 EAYEKD
+575 EAYKKD
-581 KNPYVLEERLIWLLE
+581 KNPYALEERLIQFLE

-611 ALKKIQAFYLKEK
+611 ALKKIQAFYFKEK
-624 ERFNTKI
+624 ERFNAKI

-646 IVFKGRIDRIDK
+646 VIFKGRIDRIDK
-658 TADNEMILLDY
+658 TADNEITLLDY

-675 KLDNMSKTQR
+675 KLDNMSEKQR
-685 GGLSPIEIA
+685 KSLSP
-694 QISTDY
+694 
-700 QMAIEI
+700 IEI

-717 YAFALKNLGYKE
+717 YAFALKNLGYRE

-747 ELILQAKMDHL
+747 ELVLQAKMDHL

-769 IDFEKTSEAKDC
+769 IDFEKTLEVKDC

>member
-58 NSARLILMI
+58 KNARQILMI

-111 CIKLNELSSKDIY
+111 CIKLNELSFKDIY

-138 DRYIKKLEGL
+138 DRYIKKLEEL

-154 MQEKPAILKEFFE
+154 MQEKPTVLKEFFE

-173 WHLDGFMSVFER
+173 WYLDGFMSVFER
-185 QCLLEAAE
+185 QCLLEVAE

-237 PKRQKIEPKLYANS
+237 FNDQKIEPKLYANS
-251 SYLKQSALVLQTI
+251 SYLKQGALVLQTI

-274 NKMAIITPNADFLP
+274 NQMAIITPNADFLP

-295 NNNLNFAMGLGAKN
+295 SNNLNFAMGLGAKN

-317 KILEN
+317 KILEDLQTSDCN
-322 LETSGFDL
+322 LSESA
-330 STSPLLDLENLT
+330 LLDLENLT

-356 LKEAHSQIMHQ
+356 LKEVHSQIMHQ

-398 DSSGGKIQ
+398 DSSGGKIR

-477 SYIESET
+477 SYVESEA
-484 SKVSNMLLEL
+484 SKASNMLLEL

-508 APSLSKDYQEEE
+508 APSPLKDYQEEE

-554 KESPKDESNS
+554 KESPKDENNS

-581 KNPYVLEERLIWLLE
+581 KNPYALEERLIWLLE

-646 IVFKGRIDRIDK
+646 VAFKGRIDRIDK
-658 TADNEMILLDY
+658 TADNEIILLDY

-685 GGLSPIEIA
+685 GDLSPIEIA

-700 QMAIEI
+700 QM
-706 AQISTD
+706 T
-712 YQMAI
+712 I

-747 ELILQAKMDHL
+747 ELVLQAKMDHL

-769 IDFEKTSEAKDC
+769 IDFKKTLEVKDC

>member
-33 FLPNAMSMGSFFEQA
+33 FLPSAMSMGSFFEQA

-58 NSARLILMI
+58 KNARQILMI

-111 CIKLNELSSKDIY
+111 CIKLNKLSSKDIY

-185 QCLLEAAE
+185 QCLLEVAE

-237 PKRQKIEPKLYANS
+237 FNDQKIEPKLYANS
-251 SYLKQSALVLQTI
+251 SYLKQGALVLQTI

-288 FLKLLDK
+288 FLKLLDQ

-317 KILEN
+317 KILEDLQTSDCN
-322 LETSGFDL
+322 LSG
-330 STSPLLDLENLT
+330 SALLDLENLT

-398 DSSGGKIQ
+398 DSSGGKIR

-468 FKNSKEITL
+468 FKNSKEVVL

-484 SKVSNMLLEL
+484 SKASNMLLEL

-508 APSLSKDYQEEE
+508 APSPLKDYQEEE

-549 YMKRF
+549 YMKCF
-554 KESPKDESNS
+554 KESPKDENNS

-581 KNPYVLEERLIWLLE
+581 KNPYSLEERLIWLLK

-624 ERFNTKI
+624 ERFNAKI
-631 KILDLEKSFETIIQG
+631 KILDLEKSFETAIQG
-646 IVFKGRIDRIDK
+646 VVFKGRIDRVDK
-658 TADNEMILLDY
+658 TADNEIILLDY
-669 KFKNDL
+669 KFKSDL

-685 GGLSPIEIA
+685 GSLSPK
-694 QISTDY
+694 
-700 QMAIEI
+700 EI

-747 ELILQAKMDHL
+747 ELVLQAKMDHL

-769 IDFEKTSEAKDC
+769 IDFKKTLEVKDC

>member
-33 FLPNAMSMGSFFEQA
+33 FLPSAMSMGSFFEQA
-48 FYIPNKKKIP
+48 FYIPNQKKIP
-58 NSARLILMI
+58 KNARQILMI

-111 CIKLNELSSKDIY
+111 CIKLNELSFKDIY

-138 DRYIKKLEGL
+138 DRYVKKLEEL

-154 MQEKPAILKEFFE
+154 MQEKPTILKEFFE

-237 PKRQKIEPKLYANS
+237 FNDQKIEPKLYANS

-288 FLKLLDK
+288 FLKLLDR

-317 KILEN
+317 KILEDLQTSDFN
-322 LETSGFDL
+322 LSESA
-330 STSPLLDLENLT
+330 LLDLENIT
-342 LALLEQQSSKEKAP
+342 LPLLEQQSSKEKAP

-398 DSSGGKIQ
+398 DSSGGKIR

-484 SKVSNMLLEL
+484 SKASNMLLEL
-494 NLHIEPIKDAYTLF
+494 NLNIVPIKDAYTLF
-508 APSLSKDYQEEE
+508 APSPLKDYQEEE

-549 YMKRF
+549 YMKCF

-564 AVGSLLHELLK
+564 VVGSLLHELLK

-581 KNPYVLEERLIWLLE
+581 KNPYTLEERLIWLLE

-611 ALKKIQAFYLKEK
+611 VLKKIQAFYLKEK
-624 ERFNTKI
+624 ERFKAKI

-646 IVFKGRIDRIDK
+646 VAFKGRIDRIDK
-658 TADNEMILLDY
+658 TADNEIILLDY
-669 KFKNDL
+669 KFKSDL

-685 GGLSPIEIA
+685 GSLSP
-694 QISTDY
+694 
-700 QMAIEI
+700 IEI

-717 YAFALKNLGYKE
+717 YAFALKNLGYKG

-735 YDLRKGELLEED
+735 YDLRKGELVEED
-747 ELILQAKMDHL
+747 ELVLQAKMDHL

-769 IDFEKTSEAKDC
+769 IDFEKTLEVKDC

>member
-33 FLPNAMSMGSFFEQA
+33 FLPSAMSMGSFFEQA
-48 FYIPNKKKIP
+48 FYIPNQKKIP

-138 DRYIKKLEGL
+138 DRYVKKLEEL

-154 MQEKPAILKEFFE
+154 MQEKPTILKEFFK

-185 QCLLEAAE
+185 QCLLEVAE

-237 PKRQKIEPKLYANS
+237 FNDQKIEPKLYANS
-251 SYLKQSALVLQTI
+251 NYLKQSALVLQTI

-317 KILEN
+317 KILED

-330 STSPLLDLENLT
+330 SASPLLDLENLT
-342 LALLEQQSSKEKAP
+342 LALLEQQSSKEKTP
-356 LKEAHSQIMHQ
+356 LKEVHSQIMHQ

-398 DSSGGKIQ
+398 DSSGGKIR

-494 NLHIEPIKDAYTLF
+494 DLHIEPIKDAYTLF
-508 APSLSKDYQEEE
+508 APSPLKDYQEEE

-554 KESPKDESNS
+554 KESPKDENNS
-564 AVGSLLHELLK
+564 TVGSLLHELLK

-581 KNPYVLEERLIWLLE
+581 KNPYALEERLIQFLE

-611 ALKKIQAFYLKEK
+611 ALKKIQAFYKKER
-624 ERFNTKI
+624 ERFNTEI
-631 KILDLEKSFETIIQG
+631 TILDLEKSFETIIQG
-646 IVFKGRIDRIDK
+646 VTFKGRIDRIDK
-658 TADNEMILLDY
+658 TADNEIILLDY
-669 KFKNDL
+669 KFKSDL

-700 QMAIEI
+700 QMAI
-706 AQISTD
+706 
-712 YQMAI
+712 
-717 YAFALKNLGYKE
+717 YAFALKNLGYKG

-735 YDLRKGELLEED
+735 YDLRKGELVEED
-747 ELILQAKMDHL
+747 ELVLQAKMDHL

-769 IDFEKTSEAKDC
+769 IDFEKTLEAKDC

>member
-317 KILEN
+317 KILEY
-322 LETSGFDL
+322 LETSDL
-330 STSPLLDLENLT
+330 NLSGSALLDLENLT

-356 LKEAHSQIMHQ
+356 LKEVHSQIMHQ

-375 KNYSLKDLLHL
+375 QNYSLKDLLHL
-386 YLQEFEANFRLD
+386 YLQEFESNFRLD
-398 DSSGGKIQ
+398 NSSGGKIR

-484 SKVSNMLLEL
+484 SKASNMLLEL

-508 APSLSKDYQEEE
+508 APSPLKDYQEEE

-549 YMKRF
+549 YIKHF

-581 KNPYVLEERLIWLLE
+581 KNPHSLEERLIQFLE

-611 ALKKIQAFYLKEK
+611 VLKKIQAFYLKEK
-624 ERFNTKI
+624 ERFKAKI
-631 KILDLEKSFETIIQG
+631 KILDLEKSFETTIQG
-646 IVFKGRIDRIDK
+646 VIFKGRIDRIDK
-658 TADNEMILLDY
+658 TADNEIILLDY
-669 KFKNDL
+669 KFKSDL
-675 KLDNMSKTQR
+675 KLDNMSKKQR
-685 GGLSPIEIA
+685 GDLSPK
-694 QISTDY
+694 
-700 QMAIEI
+700 EI

-735 YDLRKGELLEED
+735 YDLRKGELVEED
-747 ELILQAKMDHL
+747 ELVLQAKMDHL

-769 IDFEKTSEAKDC
+769 IDFEKTLEAKDC

>member
-33 FLPNAMSMGSFFEQA
+33 FLPNAMSMGNFFEQA

-58 NSARLILMI
+58 NSVRLILMI

-138 DRYIKKLEGL
+138 DRYIKKLEKL

-154 MQEKPAILKEFFE
+154 MQEKPTILKEFFE

-173 WHLDGFMSVFER
+173 WYLDGFMSVFER
-185 QCLLEAAE
+185 QCLLEVAE

-237 PKRQKIEPKLYANS
+237 FNDQKIEPKLYANS
-251 SYLKQSALVLQTI
+251 SYLKQGALVLQTI

-317 KILEN
+317 KILED
-322 LETSGFDL
+322 LQTSGFDL
-330 STSPLLDLENLT
+330 SASPLLDLESLT
-342 LALLEQQSSKEKAP
+342 LPLLEQQNSKEKAP

-367 YHLLKDTL
+367 YYLLKDTL

-398 DSSGGKIQ
+398 DSSGGKIR

-468 FKNSKEITL
+468 FKNSKEMVL

-484 SKVSNMLLEL
+484 SKASNMLLEL

-508 APSLSKDYQEEE
+508 ETSPLKDYQEEE

-554 KESPKDESNS
+554 KESPKDENNS

-581 KNPYVLEERLIWLLE
+581 KNPYSLEERLIWLLE
-596 TRENITPKERLDTLV
+596 TRENITPKERLNTLV

-624 ERFNTKI
+624 ERFKAKI
-631 KILDLEKSFETIIQG
+631 KILDLEKSFETTIQG
-646 IVFKGRIDRIDK
+646 VVFKGRIDRIDK
-658 TADNEMILLDY
+658 TADNEIILLDY
-669 KFKNDL
+669 KFKSDL

-700 QMAIEI
+700 QM
-706 AQISTD
+706 T
-712 YQMAI
+712 I
-717 YAFALKNLGYKE
+717 YTFALKNLGYKE

-747 ELILQAKMDHL
+747 ELTLQAKMDHL

-769 IDFEKTSEAKDC
+769 IDFEKTLEAKDC

>member
-1 MNLEKLFLEK
+1 MNLEKLFLER

-58 NSARLILMI
+58 NNARQILMI

-138 DRYIKKLEGL
+138 KRYIKKLEEL

-154 MQEKPAILKEFFE
+154 MQEKPTILKEFFE

-185 QCLLEAAE
+185 QCLLEVTE

-202 CDKYNQKFLE
+202 CDQYNQKFLE

-251 SYLKQSALVLQTI
+251 SYLKQSALVLQAI

-309 SPYYTELV
+309 SPYYAELV
-317 KILEN
+317 KISED
-322 LETSGFDL
+322 LETSGFSL
-330 STSPLLDLENLT
+330 STSPLLDLEKLT

-398 DSSGGKIQ
+398 DSSGGKIR

-468 FKNSKEITL
+468 FKNSKEMAL

-508 APSLSKDYQEEE
+508 ESTPLKDYQEEE

-549 YMKRF
+549 YIKRF

-564 AVGSLLHELLK
+564 AIGSLLHELLK

-581 KNPYVLEERLIWLLE
+581 KNPYALEERLIQLLE
-596 TRENITPKERLDTLV
+596 TRGNITPKERLDTLI
-611 ALKKIQAFYLKEK
+611 ALKKIQAFYIKEK
-624 ERFNTKI
+624 ERFSAKI
-631 KILDLEKSFETIIQG
+631 KILDLEKSFETTIQG
-646 IVFKGRIDRIDK
+646 VAFKGCIDRIDK
-658 TADNEMILLDY
+658 TADNEIILLDY
-669 KFKNDL
+669 KFKSDL
-675 KLDNMSKTQR
+675 KLDNMSEKQR
-685 GGLSPIEIA
+685 GSLSPIEIA
-694 QISTDY
+694 QIS
-700 QMAIEI
+700 A
-706 AQISTD
+706 D

-717 YAFALKNLGYKE
+717 YAFALKSLGYKE

-735 YDLRKGELLEED
+735 YDLRKGKLLEE
-747 ELILQAKMDHL
+747 EEPILQAKMDYL
-758 EFSLIPKLKQE
+758 KSSLIPELKQE
-769 IDFEKTSEAKDC
+769 IDFEKTLEVKDC

>member
-1 MNLEKLFLEK
+1 MNLEKLFSQK

-58 NSARLILMI
+58 NSARQILMI

-138 DRYIKKLEGL
+138 KHYIKKLEEL

-154 MQEKPAILKEFFE
+154 MQEKPTILKEFFE

-185 QCLLEAAE
+185 QYLLEVAE

-202 CDKYNQKFLE
+202 CDQYNQRFLE

-317 KILEN
+317 KILED

-330 STSPLLDLENLT
+330 SASPLLDLENLT

-398 DSSGGKIQ
+398 DSSGGKIR

-468 FKNSKEITL
+468 FKNSKEMAL

-494 NLHIEPIKDAYTLF
+494 DLPIEPIKDAYTLF
-508 APSLSKDYQEEE
+508 KSTPLKDYQEEE

-549 YMKRF
+549 YIKRF

-581 KNPYVLEERLIWLLE
+581 KNPYALEERLIQLLE
-596 TRENITPKERLDTLV
+596 TRGNITPKERLDTLV
-611 ALKKIQAFYLKEK
+611 ALKKIQTFYVKEK
-624 ERFNTKI
+624 ERFNAKI
-631 KILDLEKSFETIIQG
+631 KILDLEKSFETTIQG
-646 IVFKGRIDRIDK
+646 VAFKGRIDRIDK
-658 TADNEMILLDY
+658 TADNEIILLDY

-675 KLDNMSKTQR
+675 KLDNMSEKQR
-685 GGLSPIEIA
+685 GSLNPIEIA
-694 QISTDY
+694 QIS
-700 QMAIEI
+700 A
-706 AQISTD
+706 D

-717 YAFALKNLGYKE
+717 YAFALKNLGYKG

-735 YDLRKGELLEED
+735 YDLREGKLLEE
-747 ELILQAKMDHL
+747 EEPVLQAKMDYL
-758 EFSLIPKLKQE
+758 KFSLIPKLKQE
-769 IDFEKTSEAKDC
+769 IDFEKTLEVKDC

>member
-33 FLPNAMSMGSFFEQA
+33 FLPNAMSMGNFFEQA
-48 FYIPNKKKIP
+48 FYIPNQKKIP
-58 NSARLILMI
+58 NSACQILMI

-78 SILEGL
+78 SALEGL

-154 MQEKPAILKEFFE
+154 MQEKPTILKEFFE

-185 QCLLEAAE
+185 QCLLEVAE

-237 PKRQKIEPKLYANS
+237 FNDQKIEPKLYANS
-251 SYLKQSALVLQTI
+251 SYLKQGALVLQTI

-317 KILEN
+317 KILEDLQTSDFN
-322 LETSGFDL
+322 LSG
-330 STSPLLDLENLT
+330 SALLDLENIT
-342 LALLEQQSSKEKAP
+342 LPLLEQQSSKEKAP

-398 DSSGGKIQ
+398 DSSGGKIR

-420 IVIVDFNETCVPS
+420 IVIVDFNEACVPS

-484 SKVSNMLLEL
+484 SKASNMLLEL

-508 APSLSKDYQEEE
+508 APSPLKDYQEEE
-520 IKAAIPKDFSFSAS
+520 IKSAIPKDFSFSAS

-581 KNPYVLEERLIWLLE
+581 KNPYALEERLIWLLE

-624 ERFNTKI
+624 ERFKAKI

-658 TADNEMILLDY
+658 TADNEIILLDY
-669 KFKNDL
+669 KFKSDL

-685 GGLSPIEIA
+685 EGLSPK
-694 QISTDY
+694 
-700 QMAIEI
+700 EI

-735 YDLRKGELLEED
+735 YDLRKGELVEED
-747 ELILQAKMDHL
+747 ELFLQAKMDHL

>member
-1 MNLEKLFLEK
+1 MNLEKLFSQK

-33 FLPNAMSMGSFFEQA
+33 FLPNAMSMGSFFEQV

-58 NSARLILMI
+58 NSVRQILMI

-138 DRYIKKLEGL
+138 KRYIKKLEEL

-154 MQEKPAILKEFFE
+154 MQEKPTILKEFFA

-185 QCLLEAAE
+185 QCLLEVAE
-193 LVPITLHLS
+193 LAPITLHLS

-274 NKMAIITPNADFLP
+274 NKMAIITPDADFLP

-317 KILEN
+317 KILED

-330 STSPLLDLENLT
+330 SASPLLDLENLT

-356 LKEAHSQIMHQ
+356 LKEVHSQIMHQ

-398 DSSGGKIQ
+398 DSSGGKIR

-468 FKNSKEITL
+468 FKNSKEMAL

-494 NLHIEPIKDAYTLF
+494 DLPIEPIKDAYTLF
-508 APSLSKDYQEEE
+508 APTPLKDYQEEE

-554 KESPKDESNS
+554 KESPKDENNS
-564 AVGSLLHELLK
+564 TVGSLLHELLK
-575 EAYEKD
+575 EAYKKD
-581 KNPYVLEERLIWLLE
+581 KNPYALEERLIQFLE

-611 ALKKIQAFYLKEK
+611 ALKKIQAFYFKEK
-624 ERFNTKI
+624 ERFNAKI

-646 IVFKGRIDRIDK
+646 VIFKGRIDRIDK
-658 TADNEMILLDY
+658 TADNEITLLDY

-675 KLDNMSKTQR
+675 KLDNMSEKQR
-685 GGLSPIEIA
+685 KSLSP
-694 QISTDY
+694 
-700 QMAIEI
+700 IEI

-717 YAFALKNLGYKE
+717 YAFALKNLGYRE

-747 ELILQAKMDHL
+747 ELVLQAKMDHL

-769 IDFEKTSEAKDC
+769 IDFEKTLEVKDC

>member
-58 NSARLILMI
+58 KNARLILMI

-138 DRYIKKLEGL
+138 DRYIKKLEEL

-185 QCLLEAAE
+185 QCLLEVAE

-237 PKRQKIEPKLYANS
+237 FNDQKIEPKLYANS
-251 SYLKQSALVLQTI
+251 SYLKQGALVLQTI

-317 KILEN
+317 KILED
-322 LETSGFDL
+322 LQKSGFDL
-330 STSPLLDLENLT
+330 SASPLLDLERLT
-342 LALLEQQSSKEKAP
+342 LPLLEQQSSKEKAP

-398 DSSGGKIQ
+398 DSSGGKIR

-420 IVIVDFNETCVPS
+420 VVIVDFNETCVPS

-468 FKNSKEITL
+468 FKNSKEMVL

-484 SKVSNMLLEL
+484 SKVSSMLLEL
-494 NLHIEPIKDAYTLF
+494 DLHTEPIKDAYTLF
-508 APSLSKDYQEEE
+508 APSPLKDYQEEE

-554 KESPKDESNS
+554 KESPKDENNS

-624 ERFNTKI
+624 ERFKAKI

-646 IVFKGRIDRIDK
+646 VIFKGRIDRIDK
-658 TADNEMILLDY
+658 TADNEIILLDY

-685 GGLSPIEIA
+685 EGLSPIEIA

-700 QMAIEI
+700 QMAIY
-706 AQISTD
+706 T
-712 YQMAI
+712 
-717 YAFALKNLGYKE
+717 FALKNLGYKG

-735 YDLRKGELLEED
+735 YDLRKGELLEE
-747 ELILQAKMDHL
+747 ELTLQAKMDHL

-769 IDFEKTSEAKDC
+769 VDFEKTLEAKDC

>member
-33 FLPNAMSMGSFFEQA
+33 FLPNAMSMGSFFEQV

-58 NSARLILMI
+58 NSTRLILMI

-138 DRYIKKLEGL
+138 NRYIKKLEEL

-154 MQEKPAILKEFFE
+154 MQEKPTILKEFFA

-185 QCLLEAAE
+185 QCLLEVAE

-202 CDKYNQKFLE
+202 CDQYNQKFLE

-317 KILEN
+317 KILED

-330 STSPLLDLENLT
+330 SASPLLDLENLT
-342 LALLEQQSSKEKAP
+342 LVLLEQQSSKEKAP
-356 LKEAHSQIMHQ
+356 LKEVHSQIMHQ
-367 YHLLKDTL
+367 YHLLKDML
-375 KNYSLKDLLHL
+375 KNYNLKDLLHL

-398 DSSGGKIQ
+398 DSSGGKIR

-468 FKNSKEITL
+468 FKNSKEMVL

-508 APSLSKDYQEEE
+508 APSPLKDYQEEE
-520 IKAAIPKDFSFSAS
+520 IKATIPKDFSFSAS

-549 YMKRF
+549 YIKRF
-554 KESPKDESNS
+554 KESPKDENNS

-581 KNPYVLEERLIWLLE
+581 KNPHSLEERLIWLLE
-596 TRENITPKERLDTLV
+596 TRGNITPKERLDTLV

-624 ERFNTKI
+624 ERFKAKI
-631 KILDLEKSFETIIQG
+631 KILDLEKSFETTIQG
-646 IVFKGRIDRIDK
+646 VVFKGRIDRIDK
-658 TADNEMILLDY
+658 TADNEIILLDY
-669 KFKNDL
+669 KFKSDL

-685 GGLSPIEIA
+685 EGLSP
-694 QISTDY
+694 
-700 QMAIEI
+700 IEI

-747 ELILQAKMDHL
+747 ELTLQAKMDHL

-769 IDFEKTSEAKDC
+769 IDFEKTLEAKDC

>member
-58 NSARLILMI
+58 NSVRQILMI

-138 DRYIKKLEGL
+138 DRYVKKLEEL

-154 MQEKPAILKEFFE
+154 MQEKPTILKEFFE

-173 WHLDGFMSVFER
+173 WYLDGFMSVFER
-185 QCLLEAAE
+185 QCLLEVAE

-237 PKRQKIEPKLYANS
+237 FNDQKIEPKLYANS
-251 SYLKQSALVLQTI
+251 SYLKQGALVLQTI

-317 KILEN
+317 KILED

-330 STSPLLDLENLT
+330 SASPLLDLENLT
-342 LALLEQQSSKEKAP
+342 LPLLEQQSSKEKAP

-367 YHLLKDTL
+367 YHLLKNTL

-398 DSSGGKIQ
+398 DSSGGKIR

-468 FKNSKEITL
+468 FKNSKEMVL

-508 APSLSKDYQEEE
+508 APSPLKDYQEEE

-554 KESPKDESNS
+554 KESPKDENNS
-564 AVGSLLHELLK
+564 TVGSLLHELLK

-581 KNPYVLEERLIWLLE
+581 KNPYALEERLIWLLE
-596 TRENITPKERLDTLV
+596 TRENITPKERLNTLV

-624 ERFNTKI
+624 ERFKAKI
-631 KILDLEKSFETIIQG
+631 KILDLEKSFETTIQG
-646 IVFKGRIDRIDK
+646 VIFKGRIDRIDK
-658 TADNEMILLDY
+658 TADNEIILLDY
-669 KFKNDL
+669 KFKSDL

-685 GGLSPIEIA
+685 EGLSP
-694 QISTDY
+694 
-700 QMAIEI
+700 IEI

-729 PIKAFF
+729 SIKAFF

-747 ELILQAKMDHL
+747 ELVLQAKMDHL

-769 IDFEKTSEAKDC
+769 IDFEKTLELKDC

>member
-33 FLPNAMSMGSFFEQA
+33 FLPNAMSMGNFFEQA

-58 NSARLILMI
+58 NNARQILMI

-138 DRYIKKLEGL
+138 DRYIKKLEEL

-154 MQEKPAILKEFFE
+154 MQEKPAILKEFFG

-237 PKRQKIEPKLYANS
+237 FNDQKIEPKLYANS

-288 FLKLLDK
+288 FLKLLDQ

-330 STSPLLDLENLT
+330 SASPLLDLENLT

-398 DSSGGKIQ
+398 DSSGGKIR

-484 SKVSNMLLEL
+484 SKASNMLLEL

-508 APSLSKDYQEEE
+508 APSPLKDYQEEE

-554 KESPKDESNS
+554 KESPKDESNG

-581 KNPYVLEERLIWLLE
+581 KNPYALEERLIWLLE

-611 ALKKIQAFYLKEK
+611 VLKKIQAFYLKEK
-624 ERFNTKI
+624 ERFKAKI

-646 IVFKGRIDRIDK
+646 VVFKGRIDRIDK
-658 TADNEMILLDY
+658 TADNEIILLDY

-700 QMAIEI
+700 QM
-706 AQISTD
+706 T
-712 YQMAI
+712 I

-747 ELILQAKMDHL
+747 ELALQAKMDHL

-769 IDFEKTSEAKDC
+769 IDFEKTLEAKDC

>member
-33 FLPNAMSMGSFFEQA
+33 FLPSAMSMGNFFEQA

-58 NSARLILMI
+58 NNVRLILMI

-111 CIKLNELSSKDIY
+111 CIKLNELSFKDIY

-138 DRYIKKLEGL
+138 NRYIKKLEEL

-154 MQEKPAILKEFFE
+154 MQEKPTILKEFFE
-167 HFSSIE
+167 YFSSIE

-185 QCLLEAAE
+185 QCLLEVAE

-251 SYLKQSALVLQTI
+251 SYLKQGALVLQTI

-317 KILEN
+317 KILED
-322 LETSGFDL
+322 LETSGDL
-330 STSPLLDLENLT
+330 SASPLLDLENLT
-342 LALLEQQSSKEKAP
+342 LALLEQQSSKEKTP

-398 DSSGGKIQ
+398 DSSGGKIR

-468 FKNSKEITL
+468 FKNSKEMVL

-484 SKVSNMLLEL
+484 LKASSMLLEL
-494 NLHIEPIKDAYTLF
+494 DLHIEPIKDAYTLF
-508 APSLSKDYQEEE
+508 ETSPIKEYQEEE

-554 KESPKDESNS
+554 KESPKDENNS
-564 AVGSLLHELLK
+564 AVGSLIHELLK

-646 IVFKGRIDRIDK
+646 VIFKGRIDRIDK
-658 TADNEMILLDY
+658 TADNEIILLDY
-669 KFKNDL
+669 KFKSDL

-685 GGLSPIEIA
+685 EGLSP
-694 QISTDY
+694 
-700 QMAIEI
+700 IEI

-717 YAFALKNLGYKE
+717 YAFALKNLGYKGS
-729 PIKAFF
+729 IKAFF

-747 ELILQAKMDHL
+747 ELTLQAKMDHL

-769 IDFEKTSEAKDC
+769 IDFEKTLEVKDC

>member
-33 FLPNAMSMGSFFEQA
+33 FLPSAMSMGSFFEQA

-58 NSARLILMI
+58 KNVRQILMI

-111 CIKLNELSSKDIY
+111 CIKLNKLSSKDIY

-185 QCLLEAAE
+185 QCLLEVAE

-237 PKRQKIEPKLYANS
+237 FNDQKIEPKLYANS

-317 KILEN
+317 KILED
-322 LETSGFDL
+322 LQTSGFDL
-330 STSPLLDLENLT
+330 SASPLLDLENLT
-342 LALLEQQSSKEKAP
+342 LPLLEQQSSKEKAP

-398 DSSGGKIQ
+398 DSSGGKIR

-448 LNLPTLLDKK
+448 LNLPTLFDKK

-494 NLHIEPIKDAYTLF
+494 DLHIEPIKDAYTLF
-508 APSLSKDYQEEE
+508 APTPLKDYQEEE

-549 YMKRF
+549 YMKHF

-581 KNPYVLEERLIWLLE
+581 KNPYALEERLVQLLK
-596 TRENITPKERLDTLV
+596 TRENIAPKERLDTLI
-611 ALKKIQAFYLKEK
+611 ALKKIQAFYVKEK

-646 IVFKGRIDRIDK
+646 VVFKGRIDRIDK

-669 KFKNDL
+669 KF
-675 KLDNMSKTQR
+675 R
-685 GGLSPIEIA
+685 GGLSP
-694 QISTDY
+694 
-700 QMAIEI
+700 IEI

-717 YAFALKNLGYKE
+717 YAFALKNLGYKG

-735 YDLRKGELLEED
+735 YDLRKGELLEE
-747 ELILQAKMDHL
+747 EGLILQAKMDHL

-769 IDFEKTSEAKDC
+769 MVFEKTLEVKDC

>member
-33 FLPNAMSMGSFFEQA
+33 FLPSAMSMGSFFEQA
-48 FYIPNKKKIP
+48 FYIPNQKKIP

-138 DRYIKKLEGL
+138 DRYIKKLEEL

-167 HFSSIE
+167 HFCSIE
-173 WHLDGFMSVFER
+173 WYLDGFMSVFER

-237 PKRQKIEPKLYANS
+237 FNDQKIEPKLYANS

-288 FLKLLDK
+288 FLKLLDQ

-317 KILEN
+317 KILED
-322 LETSGFDL
+322 LETSGDL
-330 STSPLLDLENLT
+330 SASPLLDLENLT
-342 LALLEQQSSKEKAP
+342 LVLLEQQSSKEKAP

-375 KNYSLKDLLHL
+375 QNYSLKDLLHL

-398 DSSGGKIQ
+398 DSSGGKIR

-420 IVIVDFNETCVPS
+420 VVIVDFNETCVPS

-477 SYIESET
+477 SYVESET

-494 NLHIEPIKDAYTLF
+494 DLHTEPIKDAYTLF
-508 APSLSKDYQEEE
+508 APSPLKDYQEEE
-520 IKAAIPKDFSFSAS
+520 IKAAIPKDFNFSAS

-554 KESPKDESNS
+554 KETPKDESNS

-581 KNPYVLEERLIWLLE
+581 KNPYALEERLIQFLE
-596 TRENITPKERLDTLV
+596 TRENITPKERLDTLI

-624 ERFNTKI
+624 ERFKAKI
-631 KILDLEKSFETIIQG
+631 KILDLEKSFETTIQG
-646 IVFKGRIDRIDK
+646 VAFKGRIDRIDK
-658 TADNEMILLDY
+658 TADNEIVLLDY

-675 KLDNMSKTQR
+675 KLDNMSKKQR
-685 GGLSPIEIA
+685 EGLSPK
-694 QISTDY
+694 
-700 QMAIEI
+700 EI

-717 YAFALKNLGYKE
+717 YAFALKNLGYKG

-769 IDFEKTSEAKDC
+769 IDFEKTLEAKDC

>member
-1 MNLEKLFLEK
+1 MNLEKLFSQK

-58 NSARLILMI
+58 NSVRLILMI

-111 CIKLNELSSKDIY
+111 CIKLNELSFKDIY

-138 DRYIKKLEGL
+138 DRYVKKLEEL

-185 QCLLEAAE
+185 QCLLEVAE

-237 PKRQKIEPKLYANS
+237 FNNQKIEPKLYANS
-251 SYLKQSALVLQTI
+251 SYLKQGALVLQTI

-317 KILEN
+317 KILED
-322 LETSGFDL
+322 LQTSGFNL
-330 STSPLLDLENLT
+330 SGSALLDLENIT

-375 KNYSLKDLLHL
+375 QNYSLKDLLHL

-398 DSSGGKIQ
+398 DSSGGKIR

-468 FKNSKEITL
+468 FKNSKEMVL

-484 SKVSNMLLEL
+484 SKASNMLLEL
-494 NLHIEPIKDAYTLF
+494 DLHTEPIKDAYTLF
-508 APSLSKDYQEEE
+508 APSPLKDYQEEE
-520 IKAAIPKDFSFSAS
+520 IKAAIPKDFGFSAS

-581 KNPYVLEERLIWLLE
+581 KNPYALEERLIWLLE
-596 TRENITPKERLDTLV
+596 TRENVTPKERLDTLI

-624 ERFNTKI
+624 ERFKAKI

-658 TADNEMILLDY
+658 TADNEITLLDY

-685 GGLSPIEIA
+685 GGLSP
-694 QISTDY
+694 
-700 QMAIEI
+700 IEI

-747 ELILQAKMDHL
+747 ELTLQAKMDHL

-769 IDFEKTSEAKDC
+769 IVFEKTLEAKDC

>member
-33 FLPNAMSMGSFFEQA
+33 FLPNAMSMGNFFEQA

-58 NSARLILMI
+58 NNVRQILMI

-111 CIKLNELSSKDIY
+111 CIKLNKLSSKDIY

-138 DRYIKKLEGL
+138 ERYIKKLEEL

-185 QCLLEAAE
+185 QCLLEVTE

-237 PKRQKIEPKLYANS
+237 FNDQKIEPKLYANS
-251 SYLKQSALVLQTI
+251 SYLKQGALVLQTI

-317 KILEN
+317 KILEDLQTSDFN
-322 LETSGFDL
+322 LSESA
-330 STSPLLDLENLT
+330 LLDLENIT
-342 LALLEQQSSKEKAP
+342 LPLLEQQSSKEKAP

-398 DSSGGKIQ
+398 DSSGGKIR

-484 SKVSNMLLEL
+484 SKASNMLLEL
-494 NLHIEPIKDAYTLF
+494 NLYIEPIKDAYTLF
-508 APSLSKDYQEEE
+508 APSPLKDYQEEE

-554 KESPKDESNS
+554 KESPKDENNS

-581 KNPYVLEERLIWLLE
+581 KNPYALEERLIWLLE
-596 TRENITPKERLDTLV
+596 TRENITPKEHLDTLI
-611 ALKKIQAFYLKEK
+611 ALKKIQAFYTKEK
-624 ERFNTKI
+624 ERFKAKI

-669 KFKNDL
+669 KFKSDL

-700 QMAIEI
+700 QMAI
-706 AQISTD
+706 
-712 YQMAI
+712 
-717 YAFALKNLGYKE
+717 YACALKNLGYKG

-735 YDLRKGELLEED
+735 YDLRKGELVEED

-769 IDFEKTSEAKDC
+769 IDFEKTLEAKDC

>member
-58 NSARLILMI
+58 NSARQILMI

-138 DRYIKKLEGL
+138 KLYIKKLEEL

-154 MQEKPAILKEFFE
+154 MQEKPTILKEFFE

-185 QCLLEAAE
+185 QCLLEVAE

-202 CDKYNQKFLE
+202 CDQYNQKFLE
-212 FLNLKLETDCDYS
+212 FLNLTLETDCDYS

-237 PKRQKIEPKLYANS
+237 FNDQKIEPKLYSNS
-251 SYLKQSALVLQTI
+251 SYLKQSTLVLQAV

-317 KILEN
+317 KILED
-322 LETSGFDL
+322 LETSGFNL
-330 STSPLLDLENLT
+330 SESALLDLENLT
-342 LALLEQQSSKEKAP
+342 LVLLERQSSKEKAP
-356 LKEAHSQIMHQ
+356 LKEVHSQIMHQ

-375 KNYSLKDLLHL
+375 KNYSLKDLLRL

-398 DSSGGKIQ
+398 DSSGGKIR

-468 FKNSKEITL
+468 FKNSKEMAL

-494 NLHIEPIKDAYTLF
+494 DLHIEPIKDAYTLF
-508 APSLSKDYQEEE
+508 ESTPLKDYQEEE
-520 IKAAIPKDFSFSAS
+520 IKATIPKDFSFSAS

-549 YMKRF
+549 YIKRF

-564 AVGSLLHELLK
+564 TVGSLLHELLK

-581 KNPYVLEERLIWLLE
+581 KNPYALEERLIQLLE
-596 TRENITPKERLDTLV
+596 TRGNITPKERLDTLI
-611 ALKKIQAFYLKEK
+611 ALKKIQAFYIKEK
-624 ERFNTKI
+624 ERFSAKI
-631 KILDLEKSFETIIQG
+631 KILDLEKSFETTIQG
-646 IVFKGRIDRIDK
+646 VAFKGRIDRIDK
-658 TADNEMILLDY
+658 TADNEIVLLDY
-669 KFKNDL
+669 KFKSDL
-675 KLDNMSKTQR
+675 KLDNMSEKQR
-685 GGLSPIEIA
+685 GSLSPIEIA
-694 QISTDY
+694 QIS
-700 QMAIEI
+700 A
-706 AQISTD
+706 D

-729 PIKAFF
+729 PIKTFF
-735 YDLRKGELLEED
+735 YDLRKGELLEE
-747 ELILQAKMDHL
+747 EEPILQAKMDYL
-758 EFSLIPKLKQE
+758 KSSLIPKLKQE
-769 IDFEKTSEAKDC
+769 IDFEKTLEVKDC

>member
-11 TPLFVF
+11 SPLFVF

-33 FLPNAMSMGSFFEQA
+33 FLPSAMSMGSFFEQA

-58 NSARLILMI
+58 NSVRQILMI

-111 CIKLNELSSKDIY
+111 CIKLNELSFKDIY

-138 DRYIKKLEGL
+138 DRYVKKLEEL

-154 MQEKPAILKEFFE
+154 MQEKPTILKEFFE

-173 WHLDGFMSVFER
+173 WYLDGFMSVFER
-185 QCLLEAAE
+185 QCLLEVAE

-251 SYLKQSALVLQTI
+251 SYLKQGALVLQTI

-288 FLKLLDK
+288 FLKLLDQ

-317 KILEN
+317 KILED

-330 STSPLLDLENLT
+330 SASPLLDLENLT
-342 LALLEQQSSKEKAP
+342 LALLEQQNSKEKAP
-356 LKEAHSQIMHQ
+356 LKEVHSQIMHQ

-375 KNYSLKDLLHL
+375 QNYSLKDLLHL

-398 DSSGGKIQ
+398 DSSGGKIR

-477 SYIESET
+477 SYVESET

-494 NLHIEPIKDAYTLF
+494 DLHTEPIKDAYTLF
-508 APSLSKDYQEEE
+508 ETSPIKEYQEEE

-554 KESPKDESNS
+554 KESPKDESNG

-581 KNPYVLEERLIWLLE
+581 KNPYALEERLIWLLE
-596 TRENITPKERLDTLV
+596 TRENVTPKERLDTLV
-611 ALKKIQAFYLKEK
+611 ALKKIQAFYKKEK
-624 ERFNTKI
+624 ERFNAEIT
-631 KILDLEKSFETIIQG
+631 ILDLEKSFETIIQG
-646 IVFKGRIDRIDK
+646 VIFKGRIDRIDK
-658 TADNEMILLDY
+658 TTDNEIILLDY
-669 KFKNDL
+669 KFKSDL

-685 GGLSPIEIA
+685 KDLSP
-694 QISTDY
+694 
-700 QMAIEI
+700 IEI

-717 YAFALKNLGYKE
+717 YAFALKNLGYKG

-735 YDLRKGELLEED
+735 YDLRKGELVEED
-747 ELILQAKMDHL
+747 ELTLQAKMDHL

-769 IDFEKTSEAKDC
+769 IDFEKTLEVKDC